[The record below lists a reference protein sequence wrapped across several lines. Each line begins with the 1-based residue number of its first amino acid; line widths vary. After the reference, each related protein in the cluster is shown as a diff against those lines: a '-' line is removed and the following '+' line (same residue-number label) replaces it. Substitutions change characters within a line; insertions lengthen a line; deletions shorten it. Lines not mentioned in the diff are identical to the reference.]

1 MEIAQF
7 FNQLWNSFSG
17 VLADILPQSP
27 VLGSEALETIRE
39 YAGYI
44 NYFVPVGAFLIF
56 VSAVLAA
63 LVVYYA
69 VLPILRLIK
78 VIS

>member
-1 MEIAQF
+1 MLEF
-7 FNQLWNSFSG
+7 FNQFWNSFSS
-17 VLADILPQSP
+17 VLADIFPQSP
-27 VLGSEALETIRE
+27 VLGSDFLTVIRE

-44 NYFVPVGAFLIF
+44 NYFVPVGAFLTF
-56 VSAVLAA
+56 VSVVLAA
-63 LVVYYA
+63 LAVYYA